1 MDTKEEIVSKSEEIV
16 SKPEEIAASKPKKV
30 YIKRKA
36 EVLQTLEKKEVT
48 IKEDPVT
55 AKKESTEVDDE
66 DESDDEEP
74 ATKRIKIT
82 KDQPPESTPSLWRG
96 IVGKPLL
103 LAAVSAASFYINS
116 VYKTTQPPSTNV
128 YKTTPI
134 IKKKTSSEFQ
144 TPNHVFSTKL
154 QTASDVVIPGFT
166 KCKY

>member
-1 MDTKEEIVSKSEEIV
+1 MDTKEEIVSTPEEIV
-16 SKPEEIAASKPKKV
+16 SKTEEIVSKPKKV

-134 IKKKTSSEFQ
+134 IKKKTSSEFK
-144 TPNHVFSTKL
+144 TPNNVFSTKL
-154 QTASDVVIPGFT
+154 QTASDVLIPGFT

>member
-1 MDTKEEIVSKSEEIV
+1 MDTKEEIVSKPEEIV
-16 SKPEEIAASKPKKV
+16 SKTEEIVSKPKKV

-74 ATKRIKIT
+74 ATKRVKIT

-96 IVGKPLL
+96 IVAKPLL
-103 LAAVSAASFYINS
+103 LAAVSAVSFYVNS
-116 VYKTTQPPSTNV
+116 VYNTNQSQTPTGFTT
-128 YKTTPI
+128 
-134 IKKKTSSEFQ
+134 IKKKTTTPGIQ
-144 TPNHVFSTKL
+144 TPIPVFSTKL
-154 QTASDVVIPGFT
+154 QTASVVMIPGFT
-166 KCKY
+166 I

>member
-16 SKPEEIAASKPKKV
+16 SKPEEIAAPKPQKKV

-74 ATKRIKIT
+74 ATKRVKIT

-96 IVGKPLL
+96 VVAKPLL
-103 LAAVSAASFYINS
+103 LAALSAVSFYVNS
-116 VYKTTQPPSTNV
+116 VYNTNQSQTPTGFTT
-128 YKTTPI
+128 
-134 IKKKTSSEFQ
+134 IKKKTTTPVIQ
-144 TPNHVFSTKL
+144 TQNPVFATKL
-154 QTASDVVIPGFT
+154 QTASASVVIPGFT
-166 KCKY
+166 M

>member
-1 MDTKEEIVSKSEEIV
+1 MDTKEEIVSKPEEIV

-116 VYKTTQPPSTNV
+116 VYNTNQTQPTGFTS
-128 YKTTPI
+128 
-134 IKKKTSSEFQ
+134 IKKKTNPGIQ
-144 TPNHVFSTKL
+144 TPNPVFSTKL
-154 QTASDVVIPGFT
+154 QTASVVVIPGFT
-166 KCKY
+166 M

>member
-1 MDTKEEIVSKSEEIV
+1 MDTKEEIVSTPQEIV
-16 SKPEEIAASKPKKV
+16 SKTEEIVQRPKKV
-30 YIKRKA
+30 YIKRKS

-48 IKEDPVT
+48 VT
-55 AKKESTEVDDE
+55 EKKDDTATEKKEVTPDDDE
-66 DESDDEEP
+66 SDEEP
-74 ATKRIKIT
+74 ATKRVKIT
-82 KDQPPESTPSLWRG
+82 KDQPPDSTPSLWRG